1 MSQCVLLN
9 ADYSFLNIVDWKRAL
24 CLVVKNKVQVLS
36 YSERVVNGAEGCVLR
51 VPAVMKL
58 VKLIRALYR
67 ARVPFSKR
75 NILTR
80 DNYRCVYCGKPE
92 KRLTIDHIIPRSRG
106 GKSTFEN
113 CVACC
118 RRCNTRKGCRTPSEV
133 GMFMKRR
140 PYQPTIAEFLR
151 IKLNRLGLEDFW
163 DQIGGS
169 Y

>member
-36 YSERVVNGAEGCVLR
+36 YSERVVNGAEGSVLR

-92 KRLTIDHIIPRSRG
+92 KKLTIDHIIPRSRG

-151 IKLNRLGLEDFW
+151 IKLNRLGLENFW